1 MANEAEKSEIIHE
14 IGHVVENRML
24 DSIIEKIM
32 YDASNNE
39 HKVYIIKPNKFIS
52 EYQGRIYVTD

>member
-1 MANEAEKSEIIHE
+1 MVRDISPN
-14 IGHVVENRML
+14 
-24 DSIIEKIM
+24 DTIEKIM